1 MIRFLP
7 FALFFL
13 FFILESLFVELLP
26 VRFLSNDRI
35 FVPHFLLT
43 GILLLTIF
51 GDEKRG
57 IYYGLIF
64 GLIFD
69 IVYTEVIG
77 IYLFMFPVTAYIISK
92 LMKILQSNI
101 VMATFVTLIGIA
113 ILEMVVYEINFLIH
127 VTAMEFPQFITI
139 RLIPTLI
146 LNFIFIILVV
156 YPLKKQFEKMNELLT

>member
-1 MIRFLP
+1 
-7 FALFFL
+7 
-13 FFILESLFVELLP
+13 
-26 VRFLSNDRI
+26 
-35 FVPHFLLT
+35 
-43 GILLLTIF
+43 
-51 GDEKRG
+51 
-57 IYYGLIF
+57 
-64 GLIFD
+64 
-69 IVYTEVIG
+69 
-77 IYLFMFPVTAYIISK
+77 MFPVTAYIISK

-156 YPLKKQFEKMNELLT
+156 YTLKKQFEKMNELLT